1 MNKID
6 ITLRDIIQ
14 NIPIKFIELLVG
26 KKAVKILDNTFP
38 SVKERKADIVLELED
53 GSILHIEIQT
63 YPDKNMPYRMLEYYI
78 MLKRRYKDRQ
88 IIQIVLYIG
97 NGKPRMKNTI
107 KENNIQYTYLLKD
120 IKEIECKELMESQNI
135 EDKILA
141 VLCKVEDFE
150 KYILNLVDYLMRL
163 PEKER
168 GDYIRKLLIALDYRP
183 KLKERLS
190 LMMEERKMPLTI
202 TQEMIQQDPFYKK
215 GLEKGIKQG
224 LEKGIKQG
232 LEKGIKQGLEK
243 GIKQGLKKGKILA
256 LQESVL
262 RLIDR
267 KFGQI
272 PEELREKILNLTDER
287 ELNTLFDTVLNT
299 NSIQELIETLKR

>member
-1 MNKID
+1 
-6 ITLRDIIQ
+6 
-14 NIPIKFIELLVG
+14 
-26 KKAVKILDNTFP
+26 
-38 SVKERKADIVLELED
+38 
-53 GSILHIEIQT
+53 
-63 YPDKNMPYRMLEYYI
+63 MPYRMLEYYI

-107 KENNIQYTYLLKD
+107 KENNIQYTYVLKD

-202 TQEMIQQDPFYKK
+202 TQEMIKQDPFYKKGLEK

-232 LEKGIKQGLEK
+232 LEKGIKQGKIISMQNSIIIILE
-243 GIKQGLKKGKILA
+243 
-256 LQESVL
+256 E
-262 RLIDR
+262 
-267 KFGQI
+267 KFGNI
-272 PEELREKILNLTDER
+272 PKSLEDKIKSINEEEILTNLMKM
-287 ELNTLFDTVLNT
+287 VLNAK
-299 NSIQELIETLKR
+299 SIEDIKI